1 MYDESKHAAGAK
13 KITEREKI
21 AIEWLIFDTEIRGNK
36 PDKLTAY
43 KVAHPGSIDDVDE
56 LKDIRSQAFRWF
68 ATNKISQ
75 YYNDF
80 LAVVRAE
87 QARRRELVEQKAVES
102 VRTEEIRRTS
112 EGGYI
117 DFSDPTNQRRKLNEL
132 INTAEDAGEALD
144 ALKVIIA
151 SQKDDKQAAKER
163 KQQLVYL
170 PKMCSECEL
179 YRQADEI
186 RLQNRYF
193 VMRQAVT
200 NAQAGEGEGPFR
212 EGEGAEGVTS

>member
-1 MYDESKHAAGAK
+1 MYDNAKQAQLSKNL
-13 KITEREKI
+13 TFRERV
-21 AIEWLIFDTEIRGNK
+21 AVEWLVFDTIIRGNK
-36 PDKLTAY
+36 PDKLTAF
-43 KVAHPGSIDDVDE
+43 KAAHPGSIDDVED
-56 LKDIRSQAFRWF
+56 LKTPRSQAIRWLSSQKIGKYYSDF
-68 ATNKISQ
+68 A
-75 YYNDF
+75 
-80 LAVVRAE
+80 AVVEAELSKQKESITRA
-87 QARRRELVEQKAVES
+87 AVES
-102 VRTEEIRRTS
+102 VRDEEIKNIS
-112 EGGYI
+112 GSGFI
-117 DFSDPTNQRRKLNEL
+117 DYADPENQRRLLNAL
-132 INTAEDAGEALD
+132 INNTDDVGEALD

-200 NAQAGEGEGPFR
+200 NAGEGAGEG
-212 EGEGAEGVTS
+212 VTGDV